1 MPRTHAARVIIW
13 YGVFSCQVCWRQSTL
28 HVMQSTPLS
37 QHNLPNLESASFWIH
52 FIDDELVQF
61 LQSRQIFGILGLPV
75 LVNVGPCMH
84 GLQILLHCHIFFLHT
99 DSKYVSQ

>member
-1 MPRTHAARVIIW
+1 MVYLVVRFVGSKVRRMPCNLT
-13 YGVFSCQVCWRQSTL
+13 F
-28 HVMQSTPLS
+28 LS

-75 LVNVGPCMH
+75 LVNVGPCIH